1 MCTNAYMTSHEES
14 IPEIDA
20 IRSEALRAGAIDPLT
35 LRYRVVEYRRSNGEL
50 IGFPLDDLGFRDAV
64 EKTAAL
70 IQSASDS
77 HFCLEPVGFLQ

>member
-1 MCTNAYMTSHEES
+1 MTSCGQS
-14 IPEIDA
+14 APDINA
-20 IRSEALRAGAIDPLT
+20 IRSEALLAGGVDPFS

-50 IGFPLDDLGFRDAV
+50 IGFPLDDLGFVDAV